1 MSEGKKTVRW
11 YEAAYIVV
19 LLGVLALSMTYL
31 RPHRMG
37 VIDMDAAF
45 KRLGVAERLQAE
57 MRAREKVAQGRF
69 DDFQKKMAAEEKTL
83 VAASKAAQSDD
94 EKAKVQSD
102 IMNFQ
107 MRLQQGRQEIAGQL
121 QRYQRDAVVTFR
133 ERMRPYV
140 QKVAGAKRVDIVIEP
155 EQVFQIM
162 NNAVNLT
169 DSVIE
174 EAMGDFKPE
183 TSLID
188 EELLKSKGL
197 WLEDQKPEAKAT
209 AAPSAVPAS

>member
-45 KRLGVAERLQAE
+45 KRLGVAERLQGE
-57 MRAREKVAQGRF
+57 MRDREKVAQGRF
-69 DDFQKKMAAEEKTL
+69 EELQRSMAAEEKEL
-83 VAASKAAQSDD
+83 VAAFKAAETD
-94 EKAKVQSD
+94 EQKAKVQADFS
-102 IMNFQ
+102 NFQ
-107 MRLQQGRQEIAGQL
+107 MRLQKGRQEIAGEL

-133 ERMRPYV
+133 ERVRPYV
-140 QKVAGAKRVDIVIEP
+140 QKVAGSKRVDIVIEP
-155 EQVFQIM
+155 GQVFQIM

-169 DSVIE
+169 DSVVE

-183 TSLID
+183 TSLVD
-188 EELLKSKGL
+188 EDLLKAKGL
-197 WLEDQKPEAKAT
+197 WLGNEKAEPAP
-209 AAPSAVPAS
+209 AAP